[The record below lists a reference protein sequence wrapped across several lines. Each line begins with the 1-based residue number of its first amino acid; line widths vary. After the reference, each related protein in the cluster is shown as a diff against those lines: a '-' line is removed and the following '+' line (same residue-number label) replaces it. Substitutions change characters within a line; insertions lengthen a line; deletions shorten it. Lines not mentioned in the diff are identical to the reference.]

1 MAILQEAQRDLE
13 AEIEDIAR
21 ELASISN
28 YDLDESVRFE
38 Q

>member
-1 MAILQEAQRDLE
+1 MLQEMQRDLE

-21 ELASISN
+21 ELASISQ
-28 YDLDESVRFE
+28 YDLDESVQFE